1 MNEFD
6 LIRQYF
12 RRDIDDVAVR
22 VGVGDDAAVL
32 QVPDGYELVVTMD
45 TLVSGVHFA
54 ATAAPADIGWKAL
67 AVNLSDLAAMGAE
80 PRWITLGLTLPQ
92 ADSNWLAGFSQGFFD
107 LAEQFSVGLVGGDL
121 TRGPLTIT
129 VQAHGL
135 VPAATAITRSGAQC
149 GDLLA
154 VSGYLGDAG
163 YALTGSGAADND
175 ADYFRQRL
183 HRPHPPVAAGMSV
196 RGRVNAAIDI
206 SDGLLADSDHLLAAS
221 RLGAVI
227 HTDHIPISPQLAAAC
242 DRQTALQL
250 ALTAGDD
257 YELCLALAAAAED
270 DVRTALRAVNREL
283 YVLGCLHEG
292 SGVQLE
298 PAVDGLSQS
307 GYAHF

>member
-6 LIRQYF
+6 IIRQHF
-12 RRDIDDVAVR
+12 RRDIDDATVR

-54 ATAAPADIGWKAL
+54 ASAAPVDVGWKAL

-80 PRWITLGLTLPQ
+80 PRWVTLGLTLPQ
-92 ADSNWLAGFSQGFFD
+92 ADSDWLAGFSQGFFD
-107 LAEQFSVGLVGGDL
+107 LAQQFNVGLIGGDL

-163 YALTGSGAADND
+163 YALTGTGAAGND
-175 ADYFRQRL
+175 TDYFRQRL
-183 HRPHPPVAAGMSV
+183 HRPQPPVAAGLSV

-221 RLGAVI
+221 QLGAVI
-227 HTDHIPISPQLAAAC
+227 DTDRIPISPQLAAAC
-242 DRQTALQL
+242 DRQMALQL

-257 YELCLALAAAAED
+257 YELCLALAADAED
-270 DVRTALRAVNREL
+270 AVRAALRSVNRDL
-283 YVLGCLHEG
+283 HVIGRLHEG
-292 SGVQLE
+292 TGVQLE
-298 PAVDGLSQS
+298 PAVDGLGRS